1 MEARLTG
8 IDRAEMLRY
17 LRYGGGV
24 IPEETEEALR
34 QGEER
39 LLRAARP
46 RAVWRAF
53 GYRPDEALEGTDF
66 RLEGDDI
73 RAFLADC
80 DQVILLAATLGA
92 EPDLLQKQLRLRD
105 MSAAVILDA
114 AGSAAI
120 ENVCDNLCADL
131 AAAFAPRHLTERFS
145 PGYGDMPLSQQSG
158 FFRLLDIS
166 RRLGVS
172 LTDSDLMV
180 PQKTVT
186 AVVGVSDRP
195 QPRRNPGCE
204 SCAMA
209 ESCAFRR
216 EGKTCG
222 K

>member
-17 LRYGGGV
+17 LRYGGGA

-39 LLRAARP
+39 LLKAARP

-53 GYRPDEALEGTDF
+53 GYRPGEPLEGTDF
-66 RLEGDDI
+66 RLEGEDI

-80 DQVILLAATLGA
+80 DTVILLAATLGA

-172 LTDSDLMV
+172 LTDRDLMV

-186 AVVGVSDRP
+186 AVVGVSERP